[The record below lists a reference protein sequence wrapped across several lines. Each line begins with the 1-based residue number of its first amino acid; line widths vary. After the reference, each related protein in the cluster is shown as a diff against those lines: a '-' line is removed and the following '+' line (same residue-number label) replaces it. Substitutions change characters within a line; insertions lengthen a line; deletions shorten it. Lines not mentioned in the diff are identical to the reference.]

1 MPQSIPFIEK
11 YKKYLPY
18 LPLIALGIGAL
29 WLFFA
34 VLFEPLLPFLL
45 AVGAA
50 ALLQRPLALLDAR
63 TGHRRYG
70 KRIIS
75 ALLVILSFGALFA
88 VGALFISHLFSEGRA
103 LAASFADD
111 LSYFASMLD
120 RTLRDIGAFFEELPV
135 FRGAERG
142 AERAEGGPLSA
153 FIASF
158 DALLVGLLQSA
169 LTAVTARLPAFF
181 ARIMA
186 AMPRI
191 FLFFGVWFM
200 ATLYLTPAWHDI
212 GMWITKHFPKRSA
225 AFLRGVRSSLFSTL
239 LLYGR
244 AYAILIAL
252 TFTELIIGLSL
263 LGVPYVFGLS
273 FLIALIDILPVLGVG
288 TVLLP
293 WALLSLLWG
302 NTRMGFGLLVLYAVI
317 SVVRQL
323 TEPRIIGT
331 QVGLHPLIA
340 LFSLYV
346 GARLFGAAG
355 LFLLPMAAAV
365 LARYLSGRK
374 KEQDENA
381 KENAA
386 HTRQGRVQKRQ
397 TAP

>member
-1 MPQSIPFIEK
+1 M
-11 YKKYLPY
+11 
-18 LPLIALGIGAL
+18 
-29 WLFFA
+29 
-34 VLFEPLLPFLL
+34 
-45 AVGAA
+45 
-50 ALLQRPLALLDAR
+50 
-63 TGHRRYG
+63 
-70 KRIIS
+70 
-75 ALLVILSFGALFA
+75 
-88 VGALFISHLFSEGRA
+88 
-103 LAASFADD
+103 
-111 LSYFASMLD
+111 
-120 RTLRDIGAFFEELPV
+120 
-135 FRGAERG
+135 
-142 AERAEGGPLSA
+142 
-153 FIASF
+153 ASF
-158 DALLVGLLQSA
+158 DALLVDLLQSA
-169 LTAVTARLPAFF
+169 LTAVTARLPALF

-212 GMWITKHFPKRSA
+212 GVWITKHFPTRSA
-225 AFLRGVRSSLFSTL
+225 AILRGVRSSLFSTL

-252 TFTELIIGLSL
+252 TFTELFIGLSL

-293 WALLSLLWG
+293 WALLALLWG

-317 SVVRQL
+317 SIVRQIL
-323 TEPRIIGT
+323 EPRVIGT

-381 KENAA
+381 KESTARK
-386 HTRQGRVQKRQ
+386 RQGRVQKRQ